1 MPWLTSARSAGLR
14 PLSPA
19 PSWGLEAI
27 LGRLC
32 ELSAAEPAVT
42 LTPTLRLVRD
52 AQQADETVAWIT
64 TTHSIF
70 FPRDVMTFGIDLH
83 ALVVVRAT
91 RVEALGRAADHLAR
105 SGGFGLIVV
114 DLGSIHTPTHVALN
128 PPVDTPLPMPLQ
140 SRLLGLAQKHRAA
153 VVFLSRKTDDS
164 PSLSSL
170 VSLRG
175 SVQRHSQDRRRL
187 NYEVTALKDK
197 QRAPGW
203 SHTDTV
209 LAPARHKCA
218 ASTPRLHV
226 LTTA

>member
-1 MPWLTSARSAGLR
+1 MPWLTSVRSSASR

-19 PSWGLEAI
+19 ASWGLDVL

-32 ELSAAEPAVT
+32 ELSAVQPAVT

-52 AQQADETVAWIT
+52 AQQADETVAWVT
-64 TTHSIF
+64 TTHSTF
-70 FPRDVMTFGIDLH
+70 FPLDMVAFGVDLH
-83 ALVVVRAT
+83 ALVVVRAH

-114 DLGSIHTPTHVALN
+114 DLGSIHPPTQVALN

-153 VVFLSRKTDDS
+153 VVFLSHKTDDS

-175 SVQRHSQDRRRL
+175 SVQRHTQPRRRL
-187 NYEVTALKDK
+187 DYEVTALKDK
-197 QRAPGW
+197 HCAPGW

-209 LAPARHKCA
+209 LAPARHKHA
-218 ASTPRLHV
+218 ASTPHLQ
-226 LTTA
+226 LLPTA

>member
-1 MPWLTSARSAGLR
+1 MPWLTSARPAGLR
-14 PLSPA
+14 SLSPT

-91 RVEALGRAADHLAR
+91 RVEVLGRAADHLAR

-114 DLGSIHTPTHVALN
+114 DLGSIYAPTHVALN

-175 SVQRHSQDRRRL
+175 SVQRHSPDRRRL

-209 LAPARHKCA
+209 LAPRRHKYA
-218 ASTPRLHV
+218 ASTPCLHV